1 MAERRSS
8 ADANGEATGMEA
20 GREALAR
27 GAWEE
32 ARAAFEAE
40 LAREE
45 SAEALEGLG
54 LTYWWL
60 DRGDRVFEA
69 RERAYTM
76 YREAGERASAA
87 RVATWLAWDYA
98 SFRGEL
104 AVANGW
110 LRRARRLLEGLSDTL
125 EHAFL
130 ALREGVF
137 ALLEEGDPARCLEH
151 AASAIAAAQT
161 ARSTDLEM
169 VGRALAGFA
178 RVTAG
183 DVPAGMRELDE
194 VNAAIVAG
202 ELHDPVSIGLASC
215 YLIAACERIR
225 DYERAVEWCHRLKA
239 FCAKVGLRPLFAVC
253 RTQYASVCLWRGTW
267 SEADRELTLATEELA
282 AARPAM
288 TGEGLVR
295 LAELRRRQGRSEE
308 AAEMFERAEPHPHAS
323 LGLAQ
328 LALDRGDARAAAD
341 FGERYLRRY
350 PAGNRMERASGL
362 EVLVRAEVLLGRRR
376 EAATALQELESIAR
390 EVATSPL
397 AASARFAA
405 GIAAAAAGDLEGA
418 RRNFEDSV
426 DRFQQSGAPFETARA
441 RIELARTLGA
451 LGRPD
456 EARAEADRA
465 IALLSEMNAEVEIA
479 RARAAVSAST
489 PAGRQAA
496 AGTPVLSRREIEVL
510 RQVAQGLSNQ
520 TIGERLFISE
530 HTVHRHVANIL
541 TKLGVPSRAAA
552 AAQAARDKLI

>member
-1 MAERRSS
+1 MTDM
-8 ADANGEATGMEA
+8 DAA
-20 GREALAR
+20 RDALAR

-32 ARAAFEAE
+32 ARAAFERE
-40 LAREE
+40 LARQE

-54 LTYWWL
+54 LTCWWL

-69 RERAYTM
+69 RERAYTI
-76 YREAGERASAA
+76 YREGGERASAA
-87 RVATWLAWDYA
+87 RIAIWLAWDYA
-98 SFRGEL
+98 AFRGEL

-110 LRRARRLLEGLSDTL
+110 LRRARRLLDGLPESP

-137 ALLEEGDPARCLEH
+137 ALLEEGDPDRALEH
-151 AASAIAAAQT
+151 AASAIAAAH
-161 ARSTDLEM
+161 AAGSIDLEM

-183 DVPAGMRELDE
+183 KVPEGMRELDE

-202 ELHDPVSIGLASC
+202 ELHDAVSIGLASC

-267 SEADRELTLATEELA
+267 TEADRELTLATEELA

-288 TGEGLVR
+288 TAEGLVR
-295 LAELRRRQGRSEE
+295 LAELRRRQGRVEE
-308 AAEMFERAEPHPHAS
+308 ASEMFERAEPHPQAS

-341 FGERYLRRY
+341 FAERYLRRF
-350 PAGNRMERASGL
+350 PAGNRIERASGL
-362 EVLVRAEVLLGRRR
+362 ELLVRAEVLLGRRR
-376 EAATALQELESIAR
+376 EAAGALQELDSIAE
-390 EVATSPL
+390 EVGTSPL
-397 AASARFAA
+397 VGSSRLAA
-405 GIAAAAAGDLEGA
+405 GIADAAAGDLEGA
-418 RRNFEDSV
+418 RRHFEDSV

-441 RIELARTLGA
+441 RVELARTLGA
-451 LGRPD
+451 LGRLD
-456 EARAEADRA
+456 EAKAEADRA

-479 RARAAVSAST
+479 RARAAIPASSSVERT
-489 PAGRQAA
+489 AA
-496 AGTPVLSRREIEVL
+496 IPPGALSRREIEVL
-510 RQVAQGLSNQ
+510 RHVAEGLSNQ

-552 AAQAARDKLI
+552 VAQAARDKLI